1 MDKLFIFIRII
12 SLSAGEASLFTP
24 ASHAASALLIAFAQ
38 QNLTA
43 QIGDNGG
50 PAFTFDTIEG
60 FQRFIRLLQLQLNAA
75 RRILI
80 TDFRLSSDAAA
91 SPC

>member
-24 ASHAASALLIAFAQ
+24 ASHAARPLLIAFAQ

-43 QIGDNGG
+43 QIGNNGG
-50 PAFTFDTIEG
+50 QPSPLMVSRVF
-60 FQRFIRLLQLQLNAA
+60 
-75 RRILI
+75 
-80 TDFRLSSDAAA
+80 SAA
-91 SPC
+91 SGFFSCS